1 MTLYTCKLGAVV
13 LMLAAWAF
21 APGVCA
27 ETETEDILEFV
38 LIASRVDE
46 VASRDLVAA
55 VEGQLIDLRVDF
67 HVEWVDAVDVDPQA
81 QLAVAAEIGKRQPV
95 DVVVWAY
102 MPTPETALLF
112 ISEADSDTSLLRIV
126 RFEGGVQ
133 ESRFESLALVLR
145 GVAMAFLGGGQIGI
159 TAPAPEPQPPLE
171 KSAPE
176 PQPPTEEPAPEP
188 TPPEEP
194 PDLPSGRVELAAS
207 YFGAYH
213 VTADQ
218 YLNGVRVRLAFAPLE
233 WLRVFVAYRFQLPYE
248 AANEL
253 ASIRVSPH
261 PFEVGAAGT
270 WRLGSF
276 ALGGGLA
283 FVADRVTWS
292 VDPIAAD
299 VRELR
304 TESRWTV
311 AASPYLSAGFKPNR
325 TAEIFIALGVDL
337 NLYRWDFVVE
347 TGAGDRT
354 LVDVGVARPWFAVG
368 AAFSF
373 L

>member
-1 MTLYTCKLGAVV
+1 MFTCKLVAAV
-13 LMLAAWAF
+13 LMLAVWAF

-46 VASRDLVAA
+46 VASKDLVAA
-55 VEGQLIDLRVDF
+55 VEGQLIDLQVDF
-67 HVEWVDAVDVDPQA
+67 HVEWVDAVDADPRA
-81 QLAVAAEIGKRQPV
+81 QFAVAAEIGKRQPV

-159 TAPAPEPQPPLE
+159 TAPAPEPQP
-171 KSAPE
+171 AA
-176 PQPPTEEPAPEP
+176 EEPAPGPRP

-194 PDLPSGRVELAAS
+194 SDLPSGRVELAAS

-213 VTADQ
+213 VAAKQ
-218 YLNGVRVRLAFAPLE
+218 YLNGARVQLAFAPLE
-233 WLRVFVAYRFQLPYE
+233 WLRVFVAYRLQLPYQV
-248 AANEL
+248 ANEL

-270 WRLGSF
+270 RRLGSF

-325 TAEIFIALGVDL
+325 TTEIFIALGVDL

-354 LVDVGVARPWFAVG
+354 LVDVDVARPWFAVG
-368 AAFSF
+368 VAFSF